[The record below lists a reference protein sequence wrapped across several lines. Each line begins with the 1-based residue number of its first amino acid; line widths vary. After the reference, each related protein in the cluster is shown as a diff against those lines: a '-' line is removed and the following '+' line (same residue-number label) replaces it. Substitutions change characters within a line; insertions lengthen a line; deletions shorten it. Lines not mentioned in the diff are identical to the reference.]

1 MGLSANQ
8 PTSPPAGDRNTRFGL
23 STPPVADLSL
33 GSFPCML
40 QNVKSQLLAFFRA
53 RGFSQ
58 SVTEG
63 LVQPMMEGLSAHVR
77 DALQWPCTRIPVP
90 KEIHIGHLKL
100 DLERRLFWRGDR
112 QVHLSPKEF
121 DLLTLLMRNAGSLL
135 SHVKL
140 LRAVWGLE
148 YGQELE
154 YLRTCI
160 CGLRRKIENDP
171 SKPEYILCE
180 PWVGYRFRAPD
191 SQIRFD
197 VPPSSSSAPQH
208 TVAQ

>member
-1 MGLSANQ
+1 
-8 PTSPPAGDRNTRFGL
+8 
-23 STPPVADLSL
+23 
-33 GSFPCML
+33 ML
-40 QNVKSQLLAFFRA
+40 QNVTSQLLAFFRA

-58 SVTEG
+58 SVTEE
-63 LVQPMMEGLSAHVR
+63 LVQPVMEGLSAQVQ
-77 DALQWPCTRIPVP
+77 DALQWPRVSARVP
-90 KEIHIGHLKL
+90 REIHIEHLKL
-100 DLERRLFWRGDR
+100 DLERRLFWRGDL

-121 DLLTLLMRNAGSLL
+121 DLLTVLMRNAGSLVT
-135 SHVKL
+135 HVKL

-160 CGLRRKIENDP
+160 CGLRKKIENDP
-171 SKPEYILCE
+171 SNPEYILCE

-191 SQIRFD
+191 SQRRFD
-197 VPPSSSSAPQH
+197 VPLSSSSTVQH

>member
-1 MGLSANQ
+1 MGLSAKQ
-8 PTSPPAGDRNTRFGL
+8 PTSLASGAGNIRFGL
-23 STPPVADLSL
+23 SARPTDDPSL
-33 GSFPCML
+33 GSFPSML
-40 QNVKSQLLAFFRA
+40 QNVTSQLLAFFRA

-58 SVTEG
+58 SVTEE
-63 LVQPMMEGLSAHVR
+63 LVQPVLEGLSAQVR

-90 KEIHIGHLKL
+90 REIHIGHLKL
-100 DLERRLFWRGDR
+100 DLDRRLFWRGDR

-121 DLLTLLMRNAGSLL
+121 DLLTVLMRNAGSLL
-135 SHVKL
+135 PHAKL

-160 CGLRRKIENDP
+160 CGLRKKIENDP
-171 SKPEYILCE
+171 SNPEYFLSE
-180 PWVGYRFRAPD
+180 PWVGYRFRALD
-191 SQIRFD
+191 SQRRYD
-197 VPPSSSSAPQH
+197 VPPSSSSTTQH